1 MGGGVVDTADA
12 GPKGSGVAHSTA
24 LGARVEDT
32 SREVMGAEATAGFSD
47 GDNFSVGAGVT
58 IGEDTVRSLTNDS
71 AILDY
76 DRAEGTAGLFHETA
90 DSTQFDCTA
99 HEAGMSGGIA

>member
-1 MGGGVVDTADA
+1 VGSGIVDASDS

-24 LGARVEDT
+24 LGASVEDT

-58 IGEDTVRSLTNDS
+58 SGEDAV
-71 AILDY
+71 
-76 DRAEGTAGLFHETA
+76 
-90 DSTQFDCTA
+90 
-99 HEAGMSGGIA
+99 

>member
-1 MGGGVVDTADA
+1 VGSAVVDAADA

-24 LGARVEDT
+24 LGASVEDT
-32 SREVMGAEATAGFSD
+32 IREVMGAEATAGFSD

-58 IGEDTVRSLTNDS
+58 SREDTVRSLTNDP
-71 AILDY
+71 AILNY
-76 DRAEGTAGLFHETA
+76 DRSEGTAGLFHETA

-99 HEAGMSGGIA
+99 HKTRMSGGIA